1 MSRSCL
7 CLEDPRESRE
17 RNTLKVVGIVIQR
30 ESKMTKKLIVTLS
43 DETNQLFRDTCK
55 KLYGEKVGGL
65 SIGAEQAL
73 KEWIERNN
81 V

>member
-1 MSRSCL
+1 
-7 CLEDPRESRE
+7 
-17 RNTLKVVGIVIQR
+17 VVGIVIQR
-30 ESKMTKKLIVTLS
+30 EPKMTKTKKLIVTLS
-43 DETNQLFRDTCK
+43 DETNKLFRDTCK